1 MALAT
6 VTERR
11 TLLEFRKLADL
22 DVPSV
27 GLGTYKTFD
36 VTSDEDVGVR
46 RRVIDSCLASQ
57 TAFVDTSPM
66 YGEAEAVI
74 GLAIG
79 GRREQFQLATKV
91 WSRGAD
97 EGEAQIARS
106 FELLGTDYID
116 VFQVHN
122 LVDWRTQLPTLE
134 QLRERGKIGLLGITT
149 MRPDHY
155 PEAIEIMRTG
165 RIQTIQV
172 PFNVLDRACEA
183 EVLPLAEELGIGVIV
198 MEPLKKGRYVKELKG
213 APDLAPL
220 AEYGIETWGQA
231 LLAWVLGDARV
242 SVAIPATSRPE
253 RVAENAVAGSAGRL
267 PEELRDYVR
276 KETERLV

>member
-1 MALAT
+1 M
-6 VTERR
+6 
-11 TLLEFRKLADL
+11 EFRKLADL

-36 VTSDEDVGVR
+36 VTSDEEVGVR
-46 RRVIDSCLASQ
+46 TRVIEGCLTSQ
-57 TAFVDTSPM
+57 TAFIDSSPM

-74 GLAIG
+74 GRAMG
-79 GRREQFQLATKV
+79 GRRERFQLATKV
-91 WSRGAD
+91 WSRGTDA
-97 EGEAQIARS
+97 GEAQIARS
-106 FELLGTDYID
+106 FELLRTDYIE

-122 LVDWRTQLPTLE
+122 LVDWRAQLSTLE
-134 QLRERGKIGLLGITT
+134 RLREQGKIGLIGITT
-149 MRPDHY
+149 MQPDTY
-155 PEAIEIMRTG
+155 AEAMDIMRSG

-198 MEPLKKGRYVKELKG
+198 MEPLKKGRYVNGLKG
-213 APDLAPL
+213 APDLSPL
-220 AEYGIETWGQA
+220 AEYSIDTWGQA

-253 RVAENAVAGSAGRL
+253 RIAENAVAGSAGTL
-267 PEELRDYVR
+267 PQELRDYVR